1 MKTINAKLLL
11 VLFLFVSSVTYAQ
24 VDYNDY
30 DANRDG
36 GIDQTEF
43 NERYQNNIS
52 DWDADGDDYVSDREF
67 YDANFNRF
75 DRDRDNNLS
84 QDEWNEGYNSIYSA
98 YLSTNDYDT
107 YDADG
112 DKNISNDEFYD
123 TMRSTD
129 YYSNFDAN
137 RDNRVDRNEL
147 GEGVF
152 NEADQNQDGTLD
164 ENEYNGFN
172 SSFNKNN
179 GTNRTTGN
187 SGIRQ

>member
-1 MKTINAKLLL
+1 MKTINAKLL

-43 NERYQNNIS
+43 NEGYQNGMS
-52 DWDADGDDYVSDREF
+52 DWDADGDDYISDREF

-75 DRDRDNNLS
+75 DRDRDNNLT

-107 YDADG
+107 YDADR
-112 DKNISNDEFYD
+112 DKNISNDEFYN

-137 RDNRVDRNEL
+137 RDNKVDRTEL

-152 NEADQNQDGTLD
+152 NEADQNQDGILD

-172 SSFNKNN
+172 SSYNIDDE
-179 GTNRTTGN
+179 G
-187 SGIRQ
+187 RQ